1 MCAGTQIY
9 TFYLYIFRVQIYT
22 YVYIYIY
29 IYIYICFK
37 VQIIGPHKIHKSTLT
52 EKKSSFPKWFVL
64 ILTYT

>member
-1 MCAGTQIY
+1 M
-9 TFYLYIFRVQIYT
+9 
-22 YVYIYIY
+22 YIYIY
-29 IYIYICFK
+29 VYVCTYMYK